1 MNRATCSSIILL
13 RAPSSL
19 TMDVSKGGTSITS
32 LGHLCQC
39 FTLITKNF
47 LFISSL
53 NLLCFSFTTPL
64 KGCSGTGMGC
74 PERWWSHRAWWCS
87 KSIWMLCWG
96 TWLSEN
102 HWWRASEWLDWM
114 ILWVFSNLSDS
125 MILWLWSFSTPRPF
139 YDFMIRYSVIAYG
152 VRETPGFI
160 ICLS

>member
-87 KSIWMLCWG
+87 KSIWMLYWG
-96 TWLSEN
+96 TWFSGN
-102 HWWRASEWLDWM
+102 HWGRVNGWTGWSCGSFPTLA
-114 ILWVFSNLSDS
+114 ILWFYETISPCSAITDS
-125 MILWLWSFSTPRPF
+125 VQE
-139 YDFMIRYSVIAYG
+139 SVTFFLTEW
-152 VRETPGFI
+152 V
-160 ICLS
+160 